1 MTGSFASAAP
11 FKGRLSMSGR
21 LPIAA
26 QQRTCPQVGV
36 GPGAEMSESN
46 SKGAP
51 RSARIESSQQ
61 GVLLTTKEEAQPPA
75 QPRSRVGVEAPLC
88 VTGRIFAQIRCARSD
103 LAFAHQPAF
112 GNPLAC
118 RRAVLSSGPNRTHL
132 GSTTSLRHPL
142 AALAPRAQET
152 ARHPP
157 RLKMHFSFKV
167 LATS

>member
-1 MTGSFASAAP
+1 MPHFPRLCALAL
-11 FKGRLSMSGR
+11 FGRRSVRCAELSCR
-21 LPIAA
+21 RRPKTTT
-26 QQRTCPQVGV
+26 R
-36 GPGAEMSESN
+36 AEMSESN

-61 GVLLTTKEEAQPPA
+61 GVLLTTKEGLRPQFP
-75 QPRSRVGVEAPLC
+75 PLC
-88 VTGRIFAQIRCARSD
+88 VTGRISPQIRCARSD
-103 LAFAHQPAF
+103 LAFARQPAF

-118 RRAVLSSGPNRTHL
+118 RRAVLSSGPNRAHL
-132 GSTTSLRHPL
+132 GSSTSLRRPL
-142 AALAPRAQET
+142 AALAPRAHEA